1 MRCRAAWD
9 DELIQRGSTDKIE
22 GHVAE
27 PAPKRSDAYMDAA
40 IEIVANIDRHREI
53 YQSTGEPVPEFQII
67 ADGIRRFVEQHSH

>member
-1 MRCRAAWD
+1 
-9 DELIQRGSTDKIE
+9 
-22 GHVAE
+22 
-27 PAPKRSDAYMDAA
+27 MDAA